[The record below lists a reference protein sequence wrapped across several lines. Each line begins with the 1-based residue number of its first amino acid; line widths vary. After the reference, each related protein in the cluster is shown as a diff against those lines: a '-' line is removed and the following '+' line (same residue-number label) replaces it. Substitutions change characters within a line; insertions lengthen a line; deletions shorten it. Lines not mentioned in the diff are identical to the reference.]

1 MENVFNLEE
10 MRQQMTIL
18 KNKLEKQEII
28 SDRMLRK
35 AMKKNVV
42 DINRRYL
49 IIATV
54 GLLMIPYGYWAFVMM
69 GGMSIGFWLVCSFG
83 MVVSFCYTLWNG
95 KDLRDKH
102 LLETDILT
110 ARKKVARAKKR
121 DHEWLKFGI
130 PFGILFIIY
139 FAYEAYRLYG
149 AEGEWHMLIVGV
161 ICGLIGCAVGV
172 KIHFSTQRKYQDI
185 IDQIDDLTT
194 D

>member
-69 GGMSIGFWLVCSFG
+69 GGMSIDFWLVCSFG

-172 KIHFSTQRKYQDI
+172 KLHFSTQRKYQDI

>member
-1 MENVFNLEE
+1 MEQEFNMEE

-18 KNKLEKQEII
+18 KDKLNKQEII
-28 SDRMLRK
+28 NERMMRK

-49 IIATV
+49 IIASV

-69 GGMSIGFWLVCSFG
+69 GGMSIGFWLMCSFG
-83 MVVSFCYTLWNG
+83 MIVSFCYTLWNG

-102 LLETDILT
+102 LLDTDMLT

-121 DHEWLKFGI
+121 DHDWLKFGI
-130 PFGILFIIY
+130 PFGIIFILY

-149 AEGEWHMLIVGV
+149 VDGDRQLIIVGV
-161 ICGLIGCAVGV
+161 VCALIGCAVGV
-172 KIHFSTQRKYQDI
+172 KLHFNTQHKYQDI
-185 IDQIDDLTT
+185 IDQIDDLTME
-194 D
+194 

>member
-35 AMKKNVV
+35 AMKKNIV

-172 KIHFSTQRKYQDI
+172 KLHFSTQRKYQDI

>member
-1 MENVFNLEE
+1 MEQEFNMEE

-18 KNKLEKQEII
+18 KDKLNKQEII
-28 SDRMLRK
+28 NERMMRK

-49 IIATV
+49 IIASV

-69 GGMSIGFWLVCSFG
+69 GGMSIGFWLMCSFG
-83 MVVSFCYTLWNG
+83 MIVSFCYTLWNG

-102 LLETDILT
+102 LLDTDMLT

-121 DHEWLKFGI
+121 DHDWLKFGI
-130 PFGILFIIY
+130 PFGIIFILY

-149 AEGEWHMLIVGV
+149 VDGNWQLIIVGV
-161 ICGLIGCAVGV
+161 VCALIGCAVGV
-172 KIHFSTQRKYQDI
+172 KLHFNTQRKYQDI
-185 IDQIDDLTT
+185 IDQIDDLTME
-194 D
+194 

>member
-35 AMKKNVV
+35 AMKKNIV

-69 GGMSIGFWLVCSFG
+69 GGMSIGFWLMCSFG

-172 KIHFSTQRKYQDI
+172 KLHFSTQRKYQDI

>member
-1 MENVFNLEE
+1 MENGFNLEE

-35 AMKKNVV
+35 AMKKNIV

-69 GGMSIGFWLVCSFG
+69 GGMSIGFWLMCSFG

-172 KIHFSTQRKYQDI
+172 KLHFSTQRKYQDI
-185 IDQIDDLTT
+185 IDQIDDLMT

>member
-172 KIHFSTQRKYQDI
+172 KLHFSTQRKYQDI

>member
-69 GGMSIGFWLVCSFG
+69 GGMSIGFWLMCSFG

-172 KIHFSTQRKYQDI
+172 KLHFSTQRKYQDI

>member
-1 MENVFNLEE
+1 MEQEFNMEE

-18 KNKLEKQEII
+18 KDKLNKQEII
-28 SDRMLRK
+28 NERMMRK

-49 IIATV
+49 IIASI

-69 GGMSIGFWLVCSFG
+69 GGMSIGFWLMCSFG
-83 MVVSFCYTLWNG
+83 MIVSFCYTLWNG

-102 LLETDILT
+102 LLDTDMLT

-121 DHEWLKFGI
+121 DHDWLKFGI
-130 PFGILFIIY
+130 PFGIIFILY

-149 AEGEWHMLIVGV
+149 VDGDWQLIIVGV
-161 ICGLIGCAVGV
+161 VCALIGCAVGV
-172 KIHFSTQRKYQDI
+172 KLHFNTQRKYQDI
-185 IDQIDDLTT
+185 IDQIDDLTME
-194 D
+194 

>member
-1 MENVFNLEE
+1 

-172 KIHFSTQRKYQDI
+172 KLHFSTQRKYQDI